1 MRARE
6 KQRLA
11 LEMSE
16 AKRMRMTKTK
26 DHQPMKSEEK
36 KMPAKKKSGKLKGK
50 KKKFDDESTSS
61 SDNSSDVDDDDDDA
75 IDMEA
80 LVEKAMAGAKNS
92 VLHSLCWWRIILG
105 EEVSLLRCV
114 SNQSSIPSL
123 SS

>member
-1 MRARE
+1 
-6 KQRLA
+6 
-11 LEMSE
+11 
-16 AKRMRMTKTK
+16 MTKKK
-26 DHQPMKSEEK
+26 DQPTTMSNRKTV
-36 KMPAKKKSGKLKGK
+36 PTKKKAGKLKGK

-61 SDNSSDVDDDDDDA
+61 SDSSLDDDIDDDG

-105 EEVSLLRCV
+105 EKVSLLRCV